1 MIFGLVKAINF
12 SEDYFSTNL
21 PALKTPELPSSIPT
35 EDPNTL
41 IGDLSPQCQAA
52 FLSIIVNPEFFECV
66 PVAALLPLLT
76 DPTLL
81 PSVLKDPIT
90 NLPKLLPIF
99 DATCARPKCSDKFV
113 NSSLS
118 TLKTGCSDS
127 KDA

>member
-1 MIFGLVKAINF
+1 
-12 SEDYFSTNL
+12 
-21 PALKTPELPSSIPT
+21 LPSSIPT
-35 EDPNTL
+35 KDPISL
-41 IGDLSPQCQAA
+41 VRHLSPQCQAA
-52 FLSIIVNPEFFECV
+52 FLSIVTSPEFLRCV

-81 PSVLKDPIT
+81 LSVLKDPIT
-90 NLPKLLPIF
+90 NLPKLLPLY
-99 DATCARPKCSDKFV
+99 DATCALPKCSNKFV